1 MKRYNQPQIIF
12 VYLDNADIIVCS
24 DGFRATM
31 SGYNNDDDSDGG
43 FSQGAPSRK
52 GPWEE

>member
-1 MKRYNQPQIIF
+1 MKQYKQPQIIF
-12 VYLDNADIIVCS
+12 VHLDSADIVVCS
-24 DGFRATM
+24 YGVESTM
-31 SGYNNDDDSDGG
+31 SGYGVDSEGG